1 MGQCR
6 LYRAHSDG
14 TQRRVG
20 RRDRTV
26 DDRERCAQGRRHC
39 GLLLQ
44 VSPEHDW
51 SDNDHQMTS
60 PVVWSPG
67 TFSSAN
73 HLSSRKGR
81 FMAQHGVKQAT
92 PAVVDD
98 AELAGRAL
106 ARDAGAFR
114 TIMQRHNRRLYR
126 IARGILRNY
135 AEAEDAVQDAYVSAF
150 THLASYRGESTLATW
165 LSRIVMNEA
174 LGRLRRRRP
183 TVDLAALESVRSEAE
198 IIQFPLST
206 PSDDP
211 ERTMAQRQILQL
223 VEQATDNLP
232 EIFRLVFITRV
243 IEGMSVEETSELLGI
258 KPETVKT
265 RLHRA
270 RQLVRDQLDKQIGP
284 VLMDAFPFAGR
295 RCERMTEAMM
305 ARLGFAE

>member
-1 MGQCR
+1 
-6 LYRAHSDG
+6 
-14 TQRRVG
+14 
-20 RRDRTV
+20 
-26 DDRERCAQGRRHC
+26 
-39 GLLLQ
+39 
-44 VSPEHDW
+44 
-51 SDNDHQMTS
+51 
-60 PVVWSPG
+60 
-67 TFSSAN
+67 
-73 HLSSRKGR
+73 
-81 FMAQHGVKQAT
+81 MAQHGLKQAT
-92 PAVVDD
+92 SAVSDD

-126 IARGILRNY
+126 IARSILRNNT
-135 AEAEDAVQDAYVSAF
+135 EAEDAVQDAYVSAF

-174 LGRLRRRRP
+174 LGRLRQRRH
-183 TVDLAALESVRSEAE
+183 TVDIAALESVRSEAD

-232 EIFRLVFITRV
+232 EVFRLVLVTRV

-270 RQLVRDQLDKQIGP
+270 RQLVRDQLDNQIGP

-295 RCERMTEAMM
+295 RCERMTEAVM
-305 ARLGFAE
+305 ARLGFAECTSTTLELGVQDNGDKATDN